1 MRRNV
6 ENETTVFGDL
16 EINVSISVGIATSN
30 DNDNSCNGE
39 SLYRHADKAVYHSKE
54 TGRNKVTHYDD
65 LDDSDNFQEPQV
77 LTSV

>member
-1 MRRNV
+1 MS
-6 ENETTVFGDL
+6 
-16 EINVSISVGIATSN
+16 EIIKTEITSN

-65 LDDSDNFQEPQV
+65 LDDSDNFQGLHPG
-77 LTSV
+77 TKPHCHG